1 MYKITHS
8 KAVVLALAL
17 FISFTTLAQNRS
29 CSMVEHMN
37 EQMQNPEFAR
47 EYEKNQAEFR
57 AVLAASLSSNSSTF
71 NRLTPIII
79 PVAVHFPSGNESDRA
94 CLEALAQNQIDILNA
109 DFTATNLD
117 ASLWSSASSNYPGVV
132 HGAANIEFCIA
143 TQNHPLNTDA
153 ELVEGGPAVTIGY
166 NFGDGN
172 DLDSDSNWSGY
183 MNFLVKSIGGSTLG
197 YSPLGGS
204 IAAGQSVVI
213 NTFAFGS
220 GSGCSGSGIVPA
232 NGFDLGRTVTHEL
245 GHFYNLNHTWGNGSC
260 NQDDGIADT
269 PNISGPNYGCS
280 TPGSIAGCVSGE
292 SALTMSYMDYG
303 DDDCLYMFT
312 EGQTDVVDTYLN
324 VLQNQFKP
332 NTVSCG
338 STDPEFFLVSNT
350 ESAIYSCPTVGED
363 AVFDF
368 SFTAVNGFNNNVTFS
383 ATGQPSG
390 STVTFSA
397 ASLNS
402 DADFTMTVG
411 NISNTAEGDYI
422 ITVNGTYGLITKSVT
437 VSLNNNCTSIQCET
451 TSSAENLGLAIPD
464 GTGPN
469 VYGPEVTSTL
479 TIADL
484 GMISSLNVNVDITH
498 SYIGDLVVVLYHPDQ
513 STYAIL
519 WGRECEGEDGF
530 DVTFDDE
537 GSAISCAN
545 PTIGTY
551 VPYEAL
557 SVFDGMTTAG
567 DWELVISDGYN
578 GDLGNL
584 NDWSIE
590 FCSETSLS
598 IPDTQISFEEVAIY
612 PNPNNGSFTLK
623 LQSATAN
630 DIKVNI
636 FDIRGRTIYNEVFD
650 NNTNFKETIELGSV
664 QSGMYLM
671 TVSDGSKQ
679 TTKRII
685 IE

>member
-1 MYKITHS
+1 MNTITHS
-8 KAVVLALAL
+8 KAVVLAFLF
-17 FISFTTLAQNRS
+17 FISFTTLAQDRS
-29 CSMVEHMN
+29 CGMVEYMN
-37 EQMQNPEFAR
+37 EQMQNPEFVK
-47 EYEKNQAEFR
+47 EYEKNQAKFR
-57 AVLAASLSSNSSTF
+57 AALANNLSSNNTTF
-71 NRLTPIII
+71 NRLNPIII

-109 DFTATNLD
+109 DFTATNSD
-117 ASLWSSASSNYPGVV
+117 ATLWNSASSNYPGVN
-132 HGAANIEFCIA
+132 HGVANIEFCIA
-143 TQNHPLNTDA
+143 TQNHPANTDA
-153 ELVEGGPAVTIGY
+153 ELAEGSPAVTIGY
-166 NFGDGN
+166 NFGNGN
-172 DLDSDSNWSGY
+172 DFDSNWAGY
-183 MNFLVKSIGGSTLG
+183 MNFLVKNIGGSTLG

-220 GSGCSGSGIVPA
+220 GSGCSGSGVVPA
-232 NGFDLGRTVTHEL
+232 NGYDLGRTVTHEL
-245 GHFYNLNHTWGNGSC
+245 GHFYNLNHTWGSNPGSC
-260 NQDDGIADT
+260 NGDDGIADT

-303 DDDCLYMFT
+303 DDVCLYMFT
-312 EGQTDVVDTYLN
+312 EGQTDVVDAYIN

-332 NTVSCG
+332 NTISCG
-338 STDPEFFLVSNT
+338 STDPDFFLVSNT
-350 ESAIYSCPTVGED
+350 EGAIYSCPTVGD
-363 AVFDF
+363 DVVFDF
-368 SFTAVNGFNNNVTFS
+368 SFTTVNGFNTNVTFS
-383 ATGQPSG
+383 ATGQPAG

-411 NISNTAEGDYI
+411 NISNTTEGDYE
-422 ITVNGTYGLITKSVT
+422 ITVTGSYGFITKSVT
-437 VSLNNNCTSIQCET
+437 VDLNNNCTSIQCET
-451 TSSAENLGLAIPD
+451 SNSAENLGLAIPD

-479 TIADL
+479 TVADL
-484 GMISSLNVNVDITH
+484 GTISSLNVNVDITH
-498 SYIGDLVVVLYHPDQ
+498 SYISDLVVALYHPDQ
-513 STYAIL
+513 TTYAIL
-519 WGRECEGEDGF
+519 WGRECDSEDGF

-537 GSAISCAN
+537 GSSISCAN
-545 PTIGTY
+545 PTVGTY

-557 SVFDGMTTAG
+557 SVFDGMATAG
-567 DWELVISDGYN
+567 DWELVIIDGYN

-590 FCSETSLS
+590 FCTESSLS
-598 IPDTQISFEEVAIY
+598 TPDTSMSFENVTIY

-630 DIKVNI
+630 EIKVNI
-636 FDIRGRTIYNEVFD
+636 FDIRGRKIYNNTFD
-650 NNTNFKETIELGSV
+650 NNTNFKQTIELGSV

-679 TTKRII
+679 TTKRLI